1 MRILQLI
8 NRRYRRGA
16 EVFATLLSDALAERG
31 HDVELVGLYAPPE
44 DELVPN
50 VARFTDLGTA
60 SRLKLN
66 PALVWRVARYVEAAR
81 PDLVQANGSDTLKY
95 ATLAK
100 RISGGDWPIVYR
112 NISVASQWLRWPG
125 HRLWGRFLSGGLDH
139 VVSVAEESRDDF
151 VATYGVPPQHASTIR
166 RGIDVTPF
174 PRDEARAALAALG
187 EARPEAP
194 LLVHIGS
201 FTPEKNHAWMIE
213 AFADVYRRRSDV
225 HLFLFG
231 DGALRPG
238 VERQIGRLG
247 LGGSV
252 HVLGSRDDAT
262 KLVAG
267 ADLLLL
273 PSLIEGIPGVVLEA
287 AAQGVPAVATD
298 VGGIGEAVES
308 GERGVLVPL
317 GDRAAF
323 VGAILRLLDD
333 DGLRQRMGEA
343 ARRFVCEHYDIDK
356 TASAFER
363 LYLDILDRRRHPAP
377 QRRD

>member
-44 DELVPN
+44 DELVPQA
-50 VARFTDLGTA
+50 ARFTDLGTA
-60 SRLKLN
+60 SRFKLN
-66 PALVWRVARYVEAAR
+66 PALVWRVAQHIQAAQ

-100 RISGGDWPIVYR
+100 RVSGGRWPIVYR

-125 HRLWGRFLSGGLDH
+125 HRLWGRFLSSGLDH
-139 VVSVAEESRDDF
+139 VVSVAEESQSDF
-151 VATYGVPPQHASTIR
+151 VSTYGIPPAQSSTIR

-174 PRDEARAALAALG
+174 PKEEVRAALAALG
-187 EARPEAP
+187 DAPTEAP

-201 FTPEKNHAWMIE
+201 FTPEKNHAWMIG
-213 AFADVYRRRSDV
+213 AFAEVRQHRPDV

-231 DGALRPG
+231 DGPLRPA
-238 VERQIGRLG
+238 VERQVEREG
-247 LGGSV
+247 LGGCV
-252 HVLGSRDDAT
+252 HVLGSRGDAT
-262 KLVAG
+262 RLVAG

-273 PSLIEGIPGVVLEA
+273 PSLVEGIPGVILEA

-308 GERGVLVPL
+308 GVRGVLVSL
-317 GDRAAF
+317 GDRDAF
-323 VGAILRLLDD
+323 VGAILQLLGDEP
-333 DGLRQRMGEA
+333 LRRRMGEA
-343 ARRFVCEHYDIDK
+343 ARAFVCEHYDIAK
-356 TASAFER
+356 AAAAFER
-363 LYLDILDRRRHPAP
+363 LYLDILNG
-377 QRRD
+377 RRD